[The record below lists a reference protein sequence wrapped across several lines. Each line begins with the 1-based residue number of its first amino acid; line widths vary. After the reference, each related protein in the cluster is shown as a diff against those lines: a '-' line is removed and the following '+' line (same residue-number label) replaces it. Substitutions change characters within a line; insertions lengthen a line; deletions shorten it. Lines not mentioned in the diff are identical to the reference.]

1 MSSADSAAPALGGR
15 QARWVPHN
23 DERRERIIAAAIELL
38 DENAPGVEAPMQQI
52 AERAGLAK
60 SVVYR
65 QFSGRDDLDRQV
77 RSAICAEFAATVD
90 AALDIGAGSIRVILV
105 RAVGAVV
112 DWIAEHPRRDEFVRR
127 GPGVGDPA
135 NISAMVGLQAE
146 IASRARQ
153 LVSGLA
159 GVVGVADEPAID
171 TMTFAIVTMTESTV
185 NRWTRDPHPALTR
198 TQLVT
203 AVAGYA
209 WSVLDG
215 VAREHQLTL
224 DPDRPLLTV
233 LSDLA
238 AGTPAASAQ
247 G

>member
-1 MSSADSAAPALGGR
+1 MTSAEPAAAIGGR
-15 QARWVPHN
+15 QARWQPHN
-23 DERRERIIAAAIELL
+23 DERRERIITAAIELL

-65 QFSGRDDLDRQV
+65 QFSGRDELDRQV
-77 RSAICAEFAATVD
+77 RTAICVEFAATVD
-90 AALDIGAGSIRVILV
+90 TALDIGAGSIREILA

-127 GPGVGDPA
+127 GPGVGDPD

-146 IASRARQ
+146 IASRARR

-159 GVVGVADEPAID
+159 GVIGVADEPAID

-185 NRWTRDPHPALTR
+185 SRWTRDPEPALTR
-198 TQLVT
+198 AKLVA

-215 VAREHQLTL
+215 VAREHGLTL
-224 DPDRPLLTV
+224 DPERPLLTV
-233 LSDLA
+233 LNELA
-238 AGTPAASAQ
+238 ANTPE
-247 G
+247 

>member
-1 MSSADSAAPALGGR
+1 MSSAEPAAPAVGGR
-15 QARWVPHN
+15 QARWQPHN

-38 DENAPGVEAPMQQI
+38 DENPPGFEVPMQQI

-65 QFSGRDDLDRQV
+65 QFSGREDLDRHV

-90 AALDIGAGSIRVILV
+90 TALDIGGGSIREILV

-127 GPGVGDPA
+127 GPGIGDPD
-135 NISAMVGLQAE
+135 NLSAMVGLQAE
-146 IASRARQ
+146 IAAGARQ

-185 NRWTRDPHPALTR
+185 NRWTRDPNPALTR
-198 TQLVT
+198 AELVA

-215 VAREHQLTL
+215 VAREHGLTL
-224 DPDRPLLTV
+224 DPERPLLTV
-233 LSDLA
+233 LSELA
-238 AGTPAASAQ
+238 ANARD
-247 G
+247 

>member
-1 MSSADSAAPALGGR
+1 
-15 QARWVPHN
+15 
-23 DERRERIIAAAIELL
+23 
-38 DENAPGVEAPMQQI
+38 MQQI

-127 GPGVGDPA
+127 GPGVDDPD
-135 NISAMVGLQAE
+135 NLSAMVGLQAE
-146 IASRARQ
+146 IAGRARQ

-185 NRWTRDPHPALTR
+185 NRWTRDPAPALTR

-233 LSDLA
+233 LSELA
-238 AGTPAASAQ
+238 AGDTAHS
-247 G
+247 